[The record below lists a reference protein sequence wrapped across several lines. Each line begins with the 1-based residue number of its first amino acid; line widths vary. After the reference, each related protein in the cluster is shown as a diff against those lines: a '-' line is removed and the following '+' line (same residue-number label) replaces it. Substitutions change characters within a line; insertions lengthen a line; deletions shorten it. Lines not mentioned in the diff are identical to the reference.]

1 MPSMTKKVNI
11 NAPVAIRNIT
21 PPIYGTCNNIIMST
35 GDILKCLCKRAV
47 VDEILPDGSTIR
59 LTMKNYYL
67 DNGAGLDAKKSES
80 AISKETEKGNYEPN
94 NDIAVEVEETR
105 SEIVASADVVSEDYT
120 EYVTDPAIMK
130 IEEVTEST
138 NSIESNDTVFVSGLT
153 IVDDTSI
160 DTDSVTTSATT
171 EDNKEIKKTTSK
183 KKTNSSK
190 KKISTAE
197 SK

>member
-80 AISKETEKGNYEPN
+80 TISKETEKSNYEPN

-105 SEIVASADVVSEDYT
+105 SEIVASADVVSEDCT
-120 EYVTDPAIMK
+120 ECVTDPAIVK

-138 NSIESNDTVFVSGLT
+138 NSIESNDNVFVSGLT
-153 IVDDTSI
+153 MVDDTSI
-160 DTDSVTTSATT
+160 DTDSVTTYATT

-190 KKISTAE
+190 KKISTTE